1 MINNTTK
8 NNKIG
13 NIVAFTLAMA
23 PILSPYMLF
32 EVGNSTL
39 RLMDI
44 PMLLLV
50 SYILLC
56 KRKTGL
62 PNRELF
68 IMLMCFF
75 LLTLVSYLAPMHRRN
90 LLLGIKVF
98 MVWALYAFCVGYL
111 WKVNQYEKFVIY
123 ATNIAIIG
131 TILLIIQFI
140 AVALGFSNFYDG
152 RLPILEL
159 SKYDGWAGLIDTNT
173 GNIRVHS
180 FFQEPSYFGIYC
192 LPILAHAL
200 KNERLKLAFFI
211 FLGLIITSSLLS
223 ILGGLCVILCV
234 LFTDKKPIRK
244 VNLKFWIKILIISGI
259 GIIALILLYTT
270 SSSIQSVIDYSI
282 RRANN
287 IIYDLQGDRMGTTKI
302 RLLGYINYFETYPVF
317 FKIFGVG
324 VNQYPLYLSQY
335 NVMAYS
341 STLVTVLLN
350 HGLVGLAVFTVW
362 LMKIF
367 FRSESGMKCFA
378 LIFIIICFIDYF
390 WFNWYFFYILT
401 WFLPFLSRKN
411 KTLYFKRD
419 YRCL

>member
-1 MINNTTK
+1 MGNNTTQ
-8 NNKIG
+8 NMKIG
-13 NIVAFTLAMA
+13 KIVAFMLAIA
-23 PILSPYMLF
+23 PILSPYILF
-32 EVGNSTL
+32 EVGNITL

-50 SYILLC
+50 GYILLC
-56 KRKTGL
+56 KRKIGL

-68 IMLMCFF
+68 ILLATFF
-75 LLTLVSYLAPMHRRN
+75 LLTLISYFAPLYGRN
-90 LLLGIKVF
+90 LFLGIKVF
-98 MVWALYAFCVGYL
+98 IAWSLYAFCLGYL
-111 WKVNQYEKFVIY
+111 WKVNEYEKFVIY
-123 ATNIAIIG
+123 ATNIAIIA

-159 SKYDGWAGLIDTNT
+159 SKYDAWAGLIDPNT

-192 LPILAHAL
+192 LPILAQAL
-200 KNERLKLAFFI
+200 KNERFKLAFFI

-223 ILGGLCVILCV
+223 ILGGLCVIICV
-234 LFTDKKPIRK
+234 LFTEKKSIRK
-244 VNLKFWIKILIISGI
+244 INLKFWRRILIISGI
-259 GIIALILLYTT
+259 GVISLILLYTT

-287 IIYDLQGDRMGTTKI
+287 IIYDLQGDRMGSTKI
-302 RLLGYINYFETYPVF
+302 RLLGYISYFETYPIF

-324 VNQYPLYLSQY
+324 ASQYPLYLSQY

-350 HGLVGLAVFTVW
+350 YGIVGLVVFIVW
-362 LMKIF
+362 FLKIF
-367 FRSESGMKCFA
+367 FRSESGLKCFV
-378 LIFIIICFIDYF
+378 LIFIIICLIDSF

-401 WFLPFLSRKN
+401 WFLPYLYRKN
-411 KTLYFKRD
+411 FRKKIII
-419 YRCL
+419 